1 MLFQI
6 SSKVAGKVCGKG
18 VTHTDHVGAG
28 KMSAMGRGLAEW
40 KASRCACAL
49 GALVVLAISVVAWS
63 SVAVATPV
71 GRQFAAV
78 GGPVVWHPTM
88 PEGPQTTPVHIDFA
102 ELALGSQLG
111 ESNLEASQHYFYVAL
126 YPTYLYG
133 GVNTPIVLPQVAAT
147 LTTSTGTVAALPA
160 TPGYDGD
167 DASWFFPVSADM
179 NSATLQIPGFTTVLG
194 NERGDFYTWTFP
206 PTSIDFVA
214 TTPLPTAPASTVPPV
229 TTVPKAKAPVAKPV
243 AAPTAGSG
251 TPVGVKVGAGVGAVV
266 LLTAG
271 GAALVSFRKRRG
283 FYKAD
288 REKRL
293 LISSAPAGVV
303 GAGLP
308 GAVVAADR
316 GILVKILGALQ
327 VEGARRKVI
336 STPVLE
342 IIVFLALHPGQTFT
356 SVQLRESIWGLGR
369 EAIKSHTF
377 RVYMVELRKVF
388 GTGVVITDR
397 YHYALTDVLI
407 TDWDQFQALLA
418 AYDKMAGPEAA
429 LALVRG
435 PVLHGSFEGTKNGPF
450 RWAVREANFIDK
462 KVTTVAIELATACLE
477 QGDAGRASTAIAQ
490 GLLCSPSDLPLRE
503 LDLIAGART
512 GGPREVG
519 RRLEAAKGALGI
531 FRTDVAAVEELAR
544 RLGWEASVQG

>member
-1 MLFQI
+1 MQFQI
-6 SSKVAGKVCGKG
+6 SCKVCGNVCGKG
-18 VTHTDHVGAG
+18 VTHTDQMGAG
-28 KMSAMGRGLAEW
+28 KMSAMGRGLAER
-40 KASRCACAL
+40 KASRCAYAL
-49 GALVVLAISVVAWS
+49 GALVAFAISVVAWS

-78 GGPVVWHPTM
+78 GGPIVWHPTM

-251 TPVGVKVGAGVGAVV
+251 TPVGVKVGAGVAGLAVV
-266 LLTAG
+266 AAG
-271 GAALVSFRKRRG
+271 SASLVSFRRRRW
-283 FYKAD
+283 YKAE
-288 REKRL
+288 RTGKVL
-293 LISSAPAGVV
+293 VSTAPAAVTGLGV
-303 GAGLP
+303 P
-308 GAVVAADR
+308 GAVIAAGR
-316 GILVKILGALQ
+316 AILVKLIGALQ
-327 VEGARRKVI
+327 VEGAKRKDI

-342 IIVFLALHPGQTFT
+342 ILLYMAFNPGKTFT
-356 SVQLRESIWGLGR
+356 SVQMRESIWGLGR
-369 EAIKSHTF
+369 EPITSGAF
-377 RVYMVELRKVF
+377 RNYMVELRKVC
-388 GTGVVITDR
+388 GTGVVVTHR
-397 YHYALTDVLI
+397 YKYQLTTALI
-407 TDWDQFQALLA
+407 TDWDQFQALLESS
-418 AYDKMAGPEAA
+418 DDMAGPEAA

-435 PVLHGSFEGTKNGPF
+435 PVLHGSFDSRKNSPF
-450 RWAVREANFIDK
+450 AWAMDTADR
-462 KVTTVAIELATACLE
+462 IELEVTATAESVARHYLANS
-477 QGDAGRASTAIAQ
+477 DPDRAAKAVEQ
-490 GLLCSPSDLPLRE
+490 GLLCSVANLELRK
-503 LDLIAGART
+503 LDLAVAAAR
-512 GGPREVG
+512 GEPAAVG
-519 RRLEAAKGALGI
+519 RRLEAARAAMKI
-531 FRTDVAAVEELAR
+531 WPNDVAALEETAR
-544 RLGWEASVQG
+544 QLGWDASVRG